1 MNKRIIYI
9 FTAVIIWGCVLQAC
23 KKEASPYE
31 QDTPVVNINLN
42 SLDFLKAQTGTYDSL
57 LYILHKLPQL
67 EDSLINHSVTFFAPQ
82 DISILTAI
90 QNINVTRTRSGKAA
104 WIIDSVPLP
113 VWDTLMRRYMVA
125 GIVTPDSIR
134 FADGVDLV
142 TMSGYWHTSEETGD
156 DVFSPYKMH
165 ADLVKQSTSGSTSTN
180 KQRIQFSDKNFSR
193 FRTDWSSSYVK
204 TSSLITTNGVLHLL
218 EPNHVFGFSSFVT
231 FINR

>member
-1 MNKRIIYI
+1 MNKRIIKFI
-9 FTAVIIWGCVLQAC
+9 IAVIIGGSILQAC

-31 QDTPVVNINLN
+31 QDTPATNVNLN
-42 SLDFLKAQTGTYDSL
+42 SIDFLKSQTGMYDSL
-57 LYILHKLPQL
+57 LYILHKLPVL
-67 EDSLINHSVTFFAPQ
+67 EDSLTNNSVTFFAPQ

-90 QNINVTRTRSGKAA
+90 NNINATRIRNGKAA

-113 VWDTLMRRYMVA
+113 VWDTLMRRYMIPGV
-125 GIVTPDSIR
+125 VTPDSIR
-134 FADGVDLV
+134 FADGVDFS
-142 TMSGYWHTSEETGD
+142 TMSGYWHTSEETGED
-156 DVFSPYKMH
+156 IFSPYKMH
-165 ADLVKQSTSGSTSTN
+165 ADLVKQSTSGSTGTN
-180 KQRIQFSDKNFSR
+180 KQRIQYSDKNFSR